1 MTAEY
6 STNDNYKVFRFRNK
20 SKELDFIKE
29 LDQIIE
35 QYNKEESGHYIL
47 RLVKALK
54 RGWY

>member
-1 MTAEY
+1 MVNLEY
-6 STNDNYKVFRFRNK
+6 KNHNNKVSKK
-20 SKELDFIKE
+20 SKELDFIKL
-29 LDQIIE
+29 LDDIIE